1 MVGNTQVGK
10 TSILTQY
17 SKKSFNENALSTT
30 GVDFVTVRYRAK
42 SGQLC
47 RIKIWDTCGQ
57 ERYKSLVRSYFRT
70 SDGVIVAFDLTN
82 LKSFKDV
89 QDWLGHA

>member
-1 MVGNTQVGK
+1 M
-10 TSILTQY
+10 
-17 SKKSFNENALSTT
+17 STT

-42 SGQLC
+42 GGQIC

-89 QDWLGHA
+89 QDWLGQA